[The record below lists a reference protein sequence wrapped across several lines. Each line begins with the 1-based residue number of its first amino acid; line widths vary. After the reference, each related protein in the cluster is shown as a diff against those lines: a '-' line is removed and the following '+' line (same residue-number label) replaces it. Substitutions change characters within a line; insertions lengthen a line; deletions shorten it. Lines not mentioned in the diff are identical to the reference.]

1 MNPMAHIDW
10 IGALMIILVGF
21 GYAKPVPINPRNF
34 KNPKKGMALTA
45 VAGPI
50 ANILMA
56 MVFLLFENIF
66 SLFSPYVI
74 VKAFILFFRFAA
86 TINVGL
92 AVFNLIPIPP
102 LDGSRILQL
111 LIPDKY
117 YYKFMRYERYIIIV
131 VFVLIF
137 LGVLD
142 KPLAFLE
149 NALYYGLDYV
159 IGFPFRAL
167 SK

>member
-1 MNPMAHIDW
+1 
-10 IGALMIILVGF
+10 
-21 GYAKPVPINPRNF
+21 
-34 KNPKKGMALTA
+34 MALTA

-137 LGVLD
+137 
-142 KPLAFLE
+142 
-149 NALYYGLDYV
+149 
-159 IGFPFRAL
+159 
-167 SK
+167 

>member
-1 MNPMAHIDW
+1 MCIRD
-10 IGALMIILVGF
+10 
-21 GYAKPVPINPRNF
+21 R
-34 KNPKKGMALTA
+34 
-45 VAGPI
+45 
-50 ANILMA
+50 
-56 MVFLLFENIF
+56 
-66 SLFSPYVI
+66 
-74 VKAFILFFRFAA
+74 
-86 TINVGL
+86 
-92 AVFNLIPIPP
+92 FNLIPIPP

-117 YYKFMRYERYIIIV
+117 YYKFMRYERYIIIA

>member
-1 MNPMAHIDW
+1 
-10 IGALMIILVGF
+10 
-21 GYAKPVPINPRNF
+21 
-34 KNPKKGMALTA
+34 
-45 VAGPI
+45 
-50 ANILMA
+50 MA

-66 SLFSPYVI
+66 SLFGPSVI

-117 YYKFMRYERYIIIV
+117 YYKFMSYERYIIIV

>member
-1 MNPMAHIDW
+1 M
-10 IGALMIILVGF
+10 
-21 GYAKPVPINPRNF
+21 
-34 KNPKKGMALTA
+34 
-45 VAGPI
+45 
-50 ANILMA
+50 
-56 MVFLLFENIF
+56 
-66 SLFSPYVI
+66 
-74 VKAFILFFRFAA
+74 KAFILFFRFAA

-137 LGVLD
+137 LR
-142 KPLAFLE
+142 
-149 NALYYGLDYV
+149 
-159 IGFPFRAL
+159 RA
-167 SK
+167 